1 MKNKLYT
8 ILLILLSVL
17 AFSQSQKIS
26 ADLRGRDCNGG
37 GGICSVATSSLSEK
51 STDVLV
57 EKTGEHSIVFIISKS
72 NLSSDAQKSVAGS
85 EFSKISLNEI
95 PKFHQEKDLLLE
107 ENLLQKLAINPKF
120 AVIKEGYYPM
130 QIDEKNVT
138 IHFTLVEL

>member
-1 MKNKLYT
+1 MKNIYYLAFF
-8 ILLILLSVL
+8 LPAF
-17 AFSQSQKIS
+17 AFSQENVKIS

-37 GGICSVATSSLSEK
+37 GGICSVATRSLSGK

-120 AVIKEGYYPM
+120 AAIKEGYYPM
-130 QIDEKNVT
+130 QIDDKNVT